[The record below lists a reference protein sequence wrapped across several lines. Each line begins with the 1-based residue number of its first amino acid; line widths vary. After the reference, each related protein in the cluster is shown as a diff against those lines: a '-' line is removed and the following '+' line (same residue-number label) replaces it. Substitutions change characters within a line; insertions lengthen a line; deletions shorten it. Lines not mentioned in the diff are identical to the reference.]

1 MYKLLLT
8 MIAAVSVTA
17 HAYKGENDPTRPLLG
32 TVGASTYEKAKS
44 DLVLQSIIKAQREGT
59 AKAIIN
65 GQLLKAGDN
74 ISIYEVVNIT
84 DKSVTLRSPDIER
97 TLSLFSKA
105 VVNNK

>member
-1 MYKLLLT
+1 
-8 MIAAVSVTA
+8 MIAVVSVTA
-17 HAYKGENDPTRPLLG
+17 HANQGENDPTRPLLSAM
-32 TVGASTYEKAKS
+32 GAATQAKAKS
-44 DLVLQSIIKAQREGT
+44 DLVLQSIIKAQHEGK

-84 DKSVTLRSPDIER
+84 DKSVTLRSPDIEK